1 MPNPV
6 REEDPPATE
15 AVAPSPLVHAGI
27 DTRTIE
33 STDGRAA
40 NVDARVVRPASRG
53 NLRALW
59 SMRDFRVFLTG
70 EAISAIGDAV
80 TLTALPLLVLAL
92 TGSGVAMGVV
102 GVLQMLHAWANSSLT
117 HYAAPEW
124 RAEGSRQLA
133 EGALRELR
141 SAEPGS
147 QHQLTWARF
156 FAFRRWA

>member
-1 MPNPV
+1 
-6 REEDPPATE
+6 
-15 AVAPSPLVHAGI
+15 
-27 DTRTIE
+27 
-33 STDGRAA
+33 GRRA

-102 GVLQMLHAWANSSLT
+102 GVLQMLPDFVFGL
-117 HYAAPEW
+117 
-124 RAEGSRQLA
+124 LA
-133 EGALRELR
+133 GALADRWDRRRMMLYADVGRAILTALIPLSIFLSIPAMSVILVVTFPISMLR
-141 SAEPGS
+141 
-147 QHQLTWARF
+147 TIF
-156 FAFRRWA
+156 